1 MNKKL
6 LKNIFKVS
14 IISIII
20 VIVYKIWIIFINAND
35 NSKNV
40 EKTNKSNFKVISSSD
55 ISKSWVAIST
65 NIWIKYNQKKVITQA
80 IYQEYFTI
88 EELKKEKSN
97 VENAIIAR
105 HMIETKEY
113 YSLLKTDFKT
123 MLQNSNDRKKTLEW
137 IYWQLRIRYNN
148 AVESIKT
155 LEAQKKVLVEE
166 FDKINNLIE
175 ATKTKI
181 SEDFRKTDTKAVNQD
196 IDQILKLRQDYYYL
210 RTYIVFINNFLAY
223 YNVLNNYNLNLINV
237 FSSNKDAIE
246 KGSYVVLPASG
257 NEILKEYWLLYTED
271 EYKNKLKADEA
282 NQ

>member
-1 MNKKL
+1 MNKKIF
-6 LKNIFKVS
+6 KNIFKVS

-20 VIVYKIWIIFINAND
+20 IIVYKIWIIFINAND

>member
-1 MNKKL
+1 MNKKIF
-6 LKNIFKVS
+6 KNIFKVS

-65 NIWIKYNQKKVITQA
+65 NIWIKYNQKKVMTQA

>member
-1 MNKKL
+1 MNKKIF
-6 LKNIFKVS
+6 KNIFKVS

-20 VIVYKIWIIFINAND
+20 VIVYKIGIIFINAND

-55 ISKSWVAIST
+55 ISKSGVAIST
-65 NIWIKYNQKKVITQA
+65 NIGIKYNQKKVITQA

-123 MLQNSNDRKKTLEW
+123 MLQNSNDRKKTLEG
-137 IYWQLRIRYNN
+137 IYGQLRIRYNN

-257 NEILKEYWLLYTED
+257 NEILKEYGLLYTED

>member
-1 MNKKL
+1 MNKKIF
-6 LKNIFKVS
+6 KNIFKVS

-271 EYKNKLKADEA
+271 EYKNKLKADEL

>member
-1 MNKKL
+1 MNKKIF
-6 LKNIFKVS
+6 KNIFKVS

-55 ISKSWVAIST
+55 ISKSGVAIST

>member
-1 MNKKL
+1 MNKKIF
-6 LKNIFKVS
+6 KNIFKVS

-181 SEDFRKTDTKAVNQD
+181 SEDFRKTDM
-196 IDQILKLRQDYYYL
+196 
-210 RTYIVFINNFLAY
+210 F
-223 YNVLNNYNLNLINV
+223 
-237 FSSNKDAIE
+237 
-246 KGSYVVLPASG
+246 
-257 NEILKEYWLLYTED
+257 
-271 EYKNKLKADEA
+271 
-282 NQ
+282 

>member
-1 MNKKL
+1 MNKKIF
-6 LKNIFKVS
+6 KNIFKVS

-55 ISKSWVAIST
+55 ISKSGVAIST
-65 NIWIKYNQKKVITQA
+65 NIWIKYNQKKVITQT

-175 ATKTKI
+175 AIKTKI

-210 RTYIVFINNFLAY
+210 RTYIVFINNFLSY

-257 NEILKEYWLLYTED
+257 NDILKEYWLLYTEA
-271 EYKNKLKADEA
+271 EYKNKLKNDEA

>member
-1 MNKKL
+1 MNKKIF
-6 LKNIFKVS
+6 KNIFKVS

-237 FSSNKDAIE
+237 LSSNKDAIE

>member
-1 MNKKL
+1 MNKKIF
-6 LKNIFKVS
+6 KNIFKVS

-65 NIWIKYNQKKVITQA
+65 NIWIKYNQKKVMTQA

-210 RTYIVFINNFLAY
+210 RTYIVFINNFLA
-223 YNVLNNYNLNLINV
+223 
-237 FSSNKDAIE
+237 
-246 KGSYVVLPASG
+246 
-257 NEILKEYWLLYTED
+257 
-271 EYKNKLKADEA
+271 
-282 NQ
+282 